1 MAPFFPFEHRAIV
14 HDCPMDD
21 FIIIGGGIAGISAAA
36 RLSEHGT
43 CRVLEREAH
52 LAYHSP
58 GRSAALYE
66 ENYGSPSTIALA
78 KAGRADLDDFLDGV
92 LSPRG
97 FMLLCLRGEEAS
109 LTRTGGIWI

>member
-1 MAPFFPFEHRAIV
+1 M
-14 HDCPMDD
+14 
-21 FIIIGGGIAGISAAA
+21 IALWTILSSLAAALLAFQPAA

-52 LAYHSP
+52 LAYHSS

-78 KAGRADLDDFLDGV
+78 KAGRADWDDFSG
-92 LSPRG
+92 R
-97 FMLLCLRGEEAS
+97 
-109 LTRTGGIWI
+109 RT

>member
-1 MAPFFPFEHRAIV
+1 ME
-14 HDCPMDD
+14 D

-36 RLSEHGT
+36 RLSGHGS

-52 LAYHSP
+52 LAYHSS

-78 KAGRADLDDFLDGV
+78 KAGRARLGGCAGGRAQPTRLYAV
-92 LSPRG
+92 IACAVKKRNLK
-97 FMLLCLRGEEAS
+97 
-109 LTRTGGIWI
+109 LTGSIWA